1 MPVPVAYYPVVT
13 DPDPT
18 PAPHQP
24 EEPGVSPAPSSG
36 VSPAPSSGV
45 SPGESSGT
53 GKRGGGC
60 FGSAAALLALA
71 VAAGGYAVHLAAGW
85 LG

>member
-1 MPVPVAYYPVVT
+1 VT

-24 EEPGVSPAPSSG
+24 EESSVSPAPDTGVSPAPT
-36 VSPAPSSGV
+36 SGV
-45 SPGESSGT
+45 SPGETSGT

-60 FGSAAALLALA
+60 LGGAAALLALA
-71 VAAGGYAVHLAAGW
+71 VAAGGFAVHLAAAW
-85 LG
+85 LS